1 MMRGGQIPC
10 SAEHHASTEYL
21 TPIHIASLTV
31 ERRHERHLNN
41 VTEILGPACKNTSS
55 PGGEHQRGT
64 FFFDRLL
71 VMTIGLADLLA
82 YDIVH
87 ELFRDVWFDV
97 DSGGMQQ
104 ANLIDP
110 VYTSDE

>member
-1 MMRGGQIPC
+1 
-10 SAEHHASTEYL
+10 
-21 TPIHIASLTV
+21 
-31 ERRHERHLNN
+31 
-41 VTEILGPACKNTSS
+41 
-55 PGGEHQRGT
+55 
-64 FFFDRLL
+64 
-71 VMTIGLADLLA
+71 MTIGLADLLA